1 MHRPWHHIRVAF
13 QGSRDTSSLTS
24 SGYSTL
30 SSTYASESSLSQ
42 KQLEVATSTLQSVP
56 EDPRSSASVI
66 SQSLVSNVRT
76 NFTYRFLRPGSVFWR
91 LFIAEFCKKSA
102 KSRQGWVT
110 NTWGHVPDRNHKGTV
125 YFNGFALVSF
135 VILQVCVT
143 WFGNKRSQKPG
154 LENESKSANCDPSKL
169 LQFLSYHGLKFRL
182 NGCHHL
188 SFDPQFSHQRRRP
201 ELVVIN
207 FSTPR
212 HFHTISKKL
221 EKKIINLLK
230 LKLEVWICW

>member
-1 MHRPWHHIRVAF
+1 MHRWWHHKRVAF

-30 SSTYASESSLSQ
+30 SSMYASESSLSSQ
-42 KQLEVATSTLQSVP
+42 KQSEVATSTLQSVP

-66 SQSLVSNVRT
+66 SQSLVSNVTT
-76 NFTYRFLRPGSVFWR
+76 NFTCRFLRPGFLFWR

-110 NTWGHVPDRNHKGTV
+110 NTWGHAPDRNHKGTV
-125 YFNGFALVSF
+125 YFSGFALVSF
-135 VILQVCVT
+135 VILQVFVT

-154 LENESKSANCDPSKL
+154 LENESKSANCDSSKL

-182 NGCHHL
+182 NCCHHL
-188 SFDPQFSHQRRRP
+188 SFDPRSSHQRRRP
-201 ELVVIN
+201 ELMVIN
-207 FSTPR
+207 STTPR
-212 HFHTISKKL
+212 HFRTISKKL
-221 EKKIINLLK
+221 EKKII
-230 LKLEVWICW
+230 IF